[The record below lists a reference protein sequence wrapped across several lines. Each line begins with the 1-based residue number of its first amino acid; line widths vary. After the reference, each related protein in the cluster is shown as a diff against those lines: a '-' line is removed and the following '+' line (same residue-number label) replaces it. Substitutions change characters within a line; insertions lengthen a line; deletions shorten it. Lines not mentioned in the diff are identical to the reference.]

1 MKPFEIN
8 TSSSESIKEG
18 FNKIA
23 ENIFND
29 IQLEVN
35 GNYYRF
41 LDIEFYYF
49 AKGVFEDVYVHKH
62 QEQLKMGNW
71 YFHGSGIDITF
82 GDGHNYG
89 GILIRAIAKLSG
101 DLSRDKNFIEKEVHG
116 PLNVKTEIGS
126 KLNDVFNE
134 THNIFQLHDVSRD
147 RMPALMKMPTHIIRT
162 KRIGLSK
169 TKDISTQKEYY
180 NGKFRFVIFPHLK
193 LKDKTQISK
202 DMQAQ
207 YPELAVEE
215 INKLFGSKFL

>member
-1 MKPFEIN
+1 MSPFEIYA
-8 TSSSESIKEG
+8 SSPESIKES
-18 FNKIA
+18 FNKVA
-23 ENIFND
+23 ETIFND

-49 AKGVFEDVYVHKH
+49 AKGVFEDVYAHQH

-71 YFHGSGIDITF
+71 YFHGSGIDITI
-82 GDGHNYG
+82 GDGTNYG
-89 GILIRAIAKLSG
+89 GILIRAIAKISG
-101 DLSRDKNFIEKEVHG
+101 EALKDENFIEKEIHG

-126 KLNDVFNE
+126 KLHDVFNE
-134 THNIFQLHDVSRD
+134 TPNIFQLHDVSSD
-147 RMPALMKMPTHIIRT
+147 RMPALMKMPKHIIKT
-162 KRIGLSK
+162 NRIGLSD

-180 NGKFRFVIFPHLK
+180 NGKFRFVIFPYLK

-207 YPELAVEE
+207 YPELSVEE
-215 INKLFGSKFL
+215 INKLLGSKFL

>member
-1 MKPFEIN
+1 MSPFEIDS
-8 TSSSESIKEG
+8 SSSESIKES
-18 FNKIA
+18 FNKVA
-23 ENIFND
+23 EKIFND

-35 GNYYRF
+35 DNYYRV

-49 AKGVFEDVYVHKH
+49 APLVFEDIYAHQH

-82 GDGHNYG
+82 GNGKNYG

-101 DLSRDKNFIEKEVHG
+101 DISRDENFIEKEIHG

-126 KLNDVFNE
+126 KLHDVFNQ
-134 THNIFQLHDVSRD
+134 TPNIFQLHDVSRD
-147 RMPALMKMPTHIIRT
+147 RMPPLMKMPTHIIRT
-162 KRIGLSK
+162 SRIGLNE
-169 TKDISTQKEYY
+169 TKDITTQKEYF

-207 YPELAVEE
+207 YPELTVEE
-215 INKLFGSKFL
+215 INKLLGSKFL